1 METVSTDAL
10 LDRAFELGMVQIR
23 AEIAGLVDM
32 LRGFPLRNVMEIG
45 SESGGTFYL
54 WCRLAALGGLKIS
67 LDWPAGTSGSGLY
80 SNPRALDA
88 RMSLFQSFAP
98 RVKVITGDSH
108 SAAIRNQLPE
118 ILDGDKLDFLFIDGD
133 HSYEGVKQDWNDY
146 RGLVRPGG
154 LVAFH
159 DINDSEWMR
168 VRGCFVAQFWAER
181 EQHAPGTKTC
191 EFNQHLHWG
200 GIGVVEVGS

>member
-1 METVSTDAL
+1 MEALSTDTL

-23 AEIAGLVDM
+23 AEIAGLVEL

-80 SNPRALDA
+80 SNPRALAA
-88 RMSLFQSFAP
+88 RAAQFYSFAP
-98 RVKVITGDSH
+98 RIRVITGDSH
-108 SAAIRNQLPE
+108 NSWVRAKVTNALAGEQ
-118 ILDGDKLDFLFIDGD
+118 LDFLFIDGD

-159 DINDSEWMR
+159 DINDSQWHR
-168 VRGCFVAQFWAER
+168 DRGCFVADFWKEFYAG
-181 EQHAPGTKTC
+181 PGLMVKR
-191 EFNQHLHWG
+191 EFNAHLHWG